1 MAKFKRNKRSEDP
14 ARKKKQTKPGIGE
27 EKEGGLKRPQAITGK
42 ICIFATFN
50 GFWFFFS

>member
-27 EKEGGLKRPQAITGK
+27 EKEGGSQE
-42 ICIFATFN
+42 ATSHNRKNLHFCHI
-50 GFWFFFS
+50 